1 MERDLFWTY
10 LEAEHPRAEAFC
22 RKLAGNREEGDDV
35 YQDAVLAALRNVP
48 TLRNPDAFRPWL
60 YRIMVNTYRN
70 RVVGPWWRKRV
81 SLTPELVETRIGA
94 DPSAAYAAKRWLDRA
109 LAALKPDDRA
119 LVVLFEIDGWT
130 IAELAD
136 MTKRP
141 QGTIKARLSR
151 ARKTMRRA
159 IERYLPD
166 AGHEPK
172 PNDTGAVYAISRSEP
187 SRE

>member
-35 YQDAVLAALRNVP
+35 YQDAVLTALRNARA
-48 TLRNPDAFRPWL
+48 LRDPDAFRPWL

-81 SLTPELVETRIGA
+81 ALSPEMAETRIGA
-94 DPSAAYAAKRWLDRA
+94 DPESAYAAKRWLDRG
-109 LAALKPDDRA
+109 LAALKPEDRA

-130 IAELAD
+130 IAELAG
-136 MTKRP
+136 MTERP
-141 QGTIKARLSR
+141 EGTIKARLAR
-151 ARKTMRRA
+151 ARKKMRQA
-159 IERYLPD
+159 IERYLPA
-166 AGHEPK
+166 AGEEPK
-172 PNDTGAVYAISRSEP
+172 PKDTGAVYAISRSEP